1 MQCSTFIRTGLRIAT
16 MGLALAMFGAIPASS
31 HAGVVV
37 TFDDLPDG
45 TVPDGYGGINWG
57 GVWINYTESQ
67 FPYTP
72 ESPPGRVYAPDTGAG
87 QYSFSFV
94 DPGQVFNGAYFAGQ
108 SSATLYFD
116 LYYKSTLVWTSASL
130 DPSSTPTYLASG
142 YSGPVDTVGVYSA
155 ANDFYVMD
163 NVTYGFTSVP
173 EPASAVLMGLG
184 LLGSIGLAA
193 SRSRRRG
200 A

>member
-1 MQCSTFIRTGLRIAT
+1 MQCSTFIRTGLRIAA

-57 GVWINYTESQ
+57 GVWTNYTEPQ

-72 ESPPGRVYAPDTGAG
+72 ESPPGRVYTPETGAG
-87 QYSFSFV
+87 EYSFSFV
-94 DPGQVFNGAYFAGQ
+94 NPGQVFNGAYFAGD

-116 LYYKSTLVWTSASL
+116 LYV
-130 DPSSTPTYLASG
+130 
-142 YSGPVDTVGVYSA
+142 
-155 ANDFYVMD
+155 
-163 NVTYGFTSVP
+163 
-173 EPASAVLMGLG
+173 
-184 LLGSIGLAA
+184 
-193 SRSRRRG
+193 
-200 A
+200 